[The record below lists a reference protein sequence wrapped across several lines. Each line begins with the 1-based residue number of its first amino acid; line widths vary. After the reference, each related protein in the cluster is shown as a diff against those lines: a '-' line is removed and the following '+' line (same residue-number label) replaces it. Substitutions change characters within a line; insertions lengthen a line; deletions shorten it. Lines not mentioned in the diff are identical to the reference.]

1 MNKPNISLTVVGL
14 VILLADYSTALWI
27 YSMYQTIT
35 LAQAL
40 LVGLL
45 FGGVGVV
52 LILMLTL
59 LGVWL
64 LYHGLQGT
72 PW

>member
-14 VILLADYSTALWI
+14 VILLADYLTASRM

-35 LAQAL
+35 LAQAI
-40 LVGLL
+40 LVGLF
-45 FGGVGVV
+45 FGATGVV
-52 LILMLTL
+52 LILALTII
-59 LGVWL
+59 GVFT

-72 PW
+72 TW

>member
-14 VILLADYSTALWI
+14 VILLADYSTASRM

-40 LVGLL
+40 LVGLF

-52 LILMLTL
+52 LILVLTL

-64 LYHGLQGT
+64 LYHGLMGT